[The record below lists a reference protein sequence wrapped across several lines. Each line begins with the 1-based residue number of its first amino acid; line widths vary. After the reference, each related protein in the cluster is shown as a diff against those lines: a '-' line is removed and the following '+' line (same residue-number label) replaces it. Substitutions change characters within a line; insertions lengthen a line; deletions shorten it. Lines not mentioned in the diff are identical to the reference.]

1 MLTATK
7 AVPAKSSSV
16 PGSIMSRTCVDGFAK
31 RSSFRHHAHVADVL
45 KTLILTGDDF
55 GRSPAV
61 NAAIVRYHAAGALT
75 HASLM
80 VAESHAAEAAALAR
94 EHPRLCVGLH
104 LTLCA
109 GRATEPS
116 PLTDADENLIA
127 SPARAGL
134 RYAFD
139 PRCREALRAEI
150 RRQFDQFHALGFPP
164 TYWDGHTHLHLHP
177 LIFQLTL
184 PIALEFGFR
193 FVRLVREPGPPALV
207 PWIFQRLS
215 AAAIPALTQAGIG
228 FADRVIGLRQTGR
241 MSLEVFRRA
250 RAAYREG
257 TTEIYFHPGAELDPP
272 DPEALARALRAV

>member
-1 MLTATK
+1 M
-7 AVPAKSSSV
+7 
-16 PGSIMSRTCVDGFAK
+16 
-31 RSSFRHHAHVADVL
+31 ADVL

-55 GRSPAV
+55 GRSPEV

-80 VAESHAAEAAALAR
+80 VAEPHAAEAAALAR

-104 LTLCA
+104 LTLCT

-116 PLTDADENLIA
+116 LLTDAAGNFIS

-134 RYAFD
+134 RYAFE
-139 PRCREALRAEI
+139 PRLREPLRAEI
-150 RRQFDQFHALGFPP
+150 RRQFEMFRALGFPP

-177 LIFQLTL
+177 LVFQLTL
-184 PIALEFGFR
+184 PIAHEFGFR

-215 AAAIPALTQAGIG
+215 AAAIPALKQAGIG

-241 MSLEVFRRA
+241 MSLDIFGTALKEH
-250 RAAYREG
+250 REG
-257 TTEIYFHPGAELDPP
+257 TTEIYFHPGAEIAPP
-272 DPEALARALRAV
+272 EPGALAKLIEAS